1 MENIVIY
8 SKEGR
13 IKCVPFT
20 KNWLNKDQLI
30 EQGWN
35 PIRMINPVTVIEYLH
50 NDCPKEDLYNEV
62 MELGVES

>member
-1 MENIVIY
+1 MIKIY
-8 SKEGR
+8 AKEGR
-13 IKCVPFT
+13 IKCVPDS
-20 KNWLNKDQLI
+20 KSWILNDQLI

-35 PIRMINPVTVIEYLH
+35 PIRMINPVTVIQYLH